1 MNLYT
6 CSIELKKEAKSLVFA
21 KALAEWMDLLK
32 SRDVI
37 VDWHL
42 YRRKLGL
49 SSDRHTDFLLN
60 IEVEDMGQ
68 LDRAFRTLVQP
79 DEEIEQLYNAVHNQ
93 IVTADVG
100 LYRRF
105 PDPERAERVAFF

>member
-6 CSIELKKEAKSLVFA
+6 CSIELRKDAKSLVFA
-21 KALAEWMDLLK
+21 KALSEWMDLMK
-32 SRDVI
+32 SRGAI
-37 VDWHL
+37 QGWKL

-49 SSDRHTDFLLN
+49 SSDRHTDFLLQ
-60 IEVEDMGQ
+60 IEVKDLGQ
-68 LDRAFRTLVQP
+68 LDQAFRTLVQP
-79 DEEIEQLYNAVHNQ
+79 DETVEQLYTAVHNQ

-100 LYRRF
+100 LYRPF